1 MTMIERFSTRTE
13 APGRRLDFWNRI
25 VGETYDGLV
34 VDTMHQDFGA
44 EMLRWRLGDLTMI
57 WPSSCGVSVRRR
69 PEASR
74 HMDRQRVVLHIAQET
89 APLLTERGREVPLR
103 TGDLVLCAAED
114 DYRWDVADRHQMLV
128 VEIDRDRLGDRVN
141 GLDDCIARQIPR
153 ELPTS
158 RLLHRFILS
167 LWREGGQ
174 DLDPA
179 SAAAYADSLTTMIVA
194 SLCGARD
201 DGTDCSSVLDRMQAA
216 IAAHAHDP
224 ALTPASLASAVG
236 VPLRTLQ
243 AAAAARGMTPRQ
255 AITERRMAL
264 AAEELA
270 LRRGVPITEIAF
282 DCGFTD
288 SGHFARRFQERFGMT
303 PTEYRRNH

>member
-1 MTMIERFSTRTE
+1 MIERFSTQAE

-34 VDTMHQDFGA
+34 VDTMRQDFAA

-57 WPSSCGVSVRRR
+57 WPRSCGVTVRRR
-69 PEASR
+69 PEAAR

-89 APLLTERGREVPLR
+89 APTLTERGREVTLR

-114 DYRWDVADRHQMLV
+114 AYCWDVASQHQMLV
-128 VEIDRDRLGDRVN
+128 VEIDRDRLGDRIA
-141 GLDDCIARQIPR
+141 GLDDCIARSIPR

-158 RLLHRFILS
+158 RLLHRFVLS

-201 DGTDCSSVLDRMQAA
+201 DGLDCSGVLDRMHAA
-216 IAAHAHDP
+216 IAVHAHDP
-224 ALTPASLASAVG
+224 ALTPASLASAIG

-243 AAAAARGMTPRQ
+243 AAAAGAGTTPRH
-255 AITERRMAL
+255 AITQRRMSL
-264 AAEELA
+264 AAEDLA
-270 LRRGVPITEIAF
+270 IRRNVPITEIAF

-288 SGHFARRFQERFGMT
+288 SGHFARRFQDRFGMT
-303 PTEYRRNH
+303 PTEYRRRH